1 MKDKISCTLTSIL
14 VIVGIVLG
22 LSAKISLN
30 DLQISTLKILMI
42 VNLVSIIYCFVV
54 GEITRNNSQMDKL
67 WSILPIIYM
76 FIITVKSS
84 FNIRIVLMTILVTL
98 WGARLTYNFAKK
110 GAYTIKFWEGE
121 EDYRWKWLR
130 ETKIFKDKKIL
141 WALFDLFF
149 ISIYQN
155 ILVLLICLPTVV
167 CMTSNKFSLL
177 DVVAAILVLGFIIL
191 ETIADKQQM
200 IFQTEKWR
208 MLKEGKKLNEL
219 PKKYSKGFIT
229 EGLWS
234 KSRHPNYF
242 SEQAIWLSLYLFSIK
257 ESVFNWSIVGSL
269 LLVLLFIGSSTLG
282 EYISSSKYPEYKKYR
297 QKINRFIPLSK
308 YQEK

>member
-1 MKDKISCTLTSIL
+1 
-14 VIVGIVLG
+14 
-22 LSAKISLN
+22 
-30 DLQISTLKILMI
+30 
-42 VNLVSIIYCFVV
+42 
-54 GEITRNNSQMDKL
+54 
-67 WSILPIIYM
+67 
-76 FIITVKSS
+76 
-84 FNIRIVLMTILVTL
+84 MTILVTL

-141 WALFDLFF
+141 WALFDLLF

-155 ILVLLICLPTVV
+155 VLVLLICLPTVV
-167 CMTSNKFSLL
+167 CMTSNIFSLL

-308 YQEK
+308 YQEI